1 MRRALG
7 VTGPPLLLMAAGL
20 ALTQVLT
27 LFQEVTLTLW
37 LTYGLLALS
46 LALVWGQAGIFTF
59 GQTAFFGLGGYAFGV
74 IGINLVPRT
83 GETISALLCAAGVA
97 ALFALALGYF
107 MFYGKVSDVYVAIIT
122 LAMTLILL
130 ALFTSTS
137 GPQFR
142 VGAAQLGGYNGMTG
156 IPSIEIGV
164 PGVFIYQPL
173 RDGVYVLLVVVCGLV
188 YLGVKVLM
196 ARPFGRIVAAMRE
209 HEVRTELLGYDVR
222 GYKLA
227 VFTLGGAIAGLA
239 GATYAAWGGFLNPA
253 PFSLAFAALAVIWV
267 MVGGRTTLA
276 GAFLG
281 AIAVSALST
290 YLGGVL
296 PSETTLVL
304 GAILILVVLVAPQ
317 GLLPLA
323 RRLLDRMLPAT
334 QPPPLPAA
342 APLPT
347 AAVGAGL
354 SVTDLVKRF
363 GGVAAVEGVTLSF
376 EPNRLY
382 CVIGPNGAG
391 KSTLF
396 NLLAG
401 RHSPD
406 GGDIA
411 RGGRRLTRLP
421 PHRRARLGIGIKLQ
435 VPAIYRGL
443 TVAENVWLAAYADGR
458 DARRADGRVT
468 AILERVGLVERA
480 AVAAGELS
488 HGEQQWLE
496 IGMVLASRP
505 DVVLLD
511 EPTAGMTR
519 QETLRTVELVR
530 RLGETATVVV
540 VEHDMEFVARLGAPV
555 TVMHQGRVFASG
567 GYQELRDDPRVL
579 DIYLGRER
587 TTADA
592 AG

>member
-1 MRRALG
+1 VA
-7 VTGPPLLLMAAGL
+7 GPPLLLMAAGL

-37 LTYGLLALS
+37 LTYALLALS

-74 IGINLVPRT
+74 IGINLEPHT
-83 GETISALLCAAGVA
+83 GETISALLGAAGLA

-122 LAMTLILL
+122 LAVTLILL

-142 VGAAQLGGYNGMTG
+142 VGAARLGGYNGMTG
-156 IPSIEIGV
+156 IPSIEIGI
-164 PGVFIYQPL
+164 PGVFTYQPL
-173 RDGVYVLLVVVCGLV
+173 RDGVYVLVVVVCGLV
-188 YLGVKVLM
+188 YLCVKLLM
-196 ARPFGRIVAAMRE
+196 ARPFGRIVAAMRD

-222 GYKLA
+222 GFKLA

-323 RRLLDRMLPAT
+323 RHLLDRVLPAAT
-334 QPPPLPAA
+334 PPPLRAA
-342 APLPT
+342 APLP
-347 AAVGAGL
+347 ARAVGADL

-363 GGVAAVEGVTLSF
+363 GGVAAVDGVTLSF

-401 RHSPD
+401 RHGPD

-458 DARRADGRVT
+458 DARRADGTVA

-505 DVVLLD
+505 EVVLLD